1 MDAHYQYILYGNGE
15 HMYMLTEKDITARLI
30 DARALFHKIH
40 VIMQRFDVI
49 PSDKNH
55 IGAYIEYTDLQE
67 MREEFLSELLNSI
80 VDWVYSSEKYK
91 KLHQQAIEAGR
102 SPGSA
107 ASEIYRKAKTKFRGN
122 NQAEPLV
129 SQGQF
134 GELLLFEFI
143 QRFMKAV
150 PLLRKMPI
158 TTSTKHE
165 RFGADAIH
173 FKLEGNRPVIVLGEA
188 KTYTKKY
195 GFSEAFYNSIN
206 SILDTYEK
214 HRKEID
220 LYVHEDFLDKEMD
233 EIAESYLEG
242 TLKNIRID
250 LVCIITYNENK
261 KIEKTEEK
269 KIRNQIER
277 IIDER
282 YGSIDKSKINLE
294 KNPILSRITYIVFPV
309 WELEKLIEEFQNQL
323 Q

>member
-1 MDAHYQYILYGNGE
+1 MC
-15 HMYMLTEKDITARLI
+15 MLTERDIIARLI
-30 DARALFHKIH
+30 DARALFRRIH

-49 PSDKNH
+49 PSDRDH

-80 VDWVYSSEKYK
+80 VDWVYSSEKYNR
-91 KLHQQAIEAGR
+91 LHKQAIEAGR
-102 SPGSA
+102 SPSSA
-107 ASEIYRKAKTKFRGN
+107 ASEIYRKAKAKFRGS
-122 NQAEPLV
+122 NQGESLV

-134 GELLLFEFI
+134 GELLLFAFI
-143 QRFMKAV
+143 QKCMKAV

-173 FKLEGNRPVIVLGEA
+173 FKFEDNQPIIVIGEA

-195 GFSEAFYNSIN
+195 GFSEAFYKSIN

-214 HRKEID
+214 HRQELD
-220 LYVHEDFLDKEMD
+220 LYVHEDFLDREMD

-242 TLKNIRID
+242 TLKNFRID

-261 KIEKTEEK
+261 SW
-269 KIRNQIER
+269 NSYSN
-277 IIDER
+277 
-282 YGSIDKSKINLE
+282 YG
-294 KNPILSRITYIVFPV
+294 
-309 WELEKLIEEFQNQL
+309 
-323 Q
+323 